1 MTISELLKE
10 QLEVCR
16 SKLKT
21 LFTNTDFH
29 KETFGVTDI
38 FPYFITPNFC
48 QKKKPSDPKKNF
60 GDEHLDCF

>member
-21 LFTNTDFH
+21 LFINTDFH
-29 KETFGVTDI
+29 EETYGVTDI
-38 FPYFITPNFC
+38 FPYFITPTFC
-48 QKKKPSDPKKNF
+48 LEKKPSATKKSF
-60 GDEHLDCF
+60 GAEHLDCL

>member
-21 LFTNTDFH
+21 LFINTDFH
-29 KETFGVTDI
+29 EETYGVTDI
-38 FPYFITPNFC
+38 FPYFITPTFC
-48 QKKKPSDPKKNF
+48 
-60 GDEHLDCF
+60 